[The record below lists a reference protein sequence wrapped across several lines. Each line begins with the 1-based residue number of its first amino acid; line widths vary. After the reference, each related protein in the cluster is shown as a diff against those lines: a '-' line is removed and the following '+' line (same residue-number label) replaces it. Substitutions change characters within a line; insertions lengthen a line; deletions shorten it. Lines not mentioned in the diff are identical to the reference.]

1 MGLFDS
7 YRGSFAFMQ
16 WMNPYCATKNVDFE
30 EHTEWTLAIQ
40 LEVGAFD
47 TYACHC
53 ILKLDA
59 RIGDIRI

>member
-1 MGLFDS
+1 
-7 YRGSFAFMQ
+7 MQ

-40 LEVGAFD
+40 LEVGTFD